1 MEEDDEDTS
10 SLSKAPS
17 TVTLTPQN
25 VHSLSDPKP
34 EQKEQ
39 QKIPQCHIITQ
50 QASGDSNESE
60 SESISTKASPRYSL
74 LSKSPHS
81 SSSQEDY
88 EPDTKYKGQY
98 LSASMRTCTTKSM
111 ESLRAS
117 PKGFLSSSERDV
129 RRVYLETTETKSLEC
144 IEREMKLKRHAVSGE
159 ASLETTGSED
169 TFTAERKRVLWSGKM
184 RIPQH
189 LSLPPPT
196 GYLSLSPGDRRLTI
210 LSPHSPHKMPDY
222 FTTGTLK
229 TRRKKAGV
237 LPKLLLPRSD
247 SDISEVF
254 SEQGLD
260 FDVENGASPGR
271 SPLDG
276 AASPS
281 AGLVLQN
288 LPQRRESFLYRSD
301 SDFEMS
307 PKSMSRNSSIASESH
322 GEDLIVT
329 PFAQILA
336 SLRSVR
342 NNFQCL
348 TNVPLNKSRRSSGAA
363 GSSSAQSKN
372 LNPGDEAYMKLAM
385 ETMEELDWCLDQ
397 LETIQTHR
405 SVSDMASLKFKR
417 MLNKELSHFSE
428 SSKSGNQI
436 SEYICSTFLDKQQ
449 ELDLPSL
456 RDEVPE
462 LLPKPTQRKERA
474 RGPHSTMSQIS
485 GVNRKPLCHTNSFT
499 GEKLPLHGIETPY
512 EEELGKSLI
521 MIDQW
526 GIDIFRIGEL
536 SNGKP
541 LTCVAYTTFNN
552 RDLLKTMNI
561 PPKTFI
567 TFMMTLEDHYVKEN
581 PFHNSLH
588 AADVAQSTHVLL
600 NTPALESVFTPLEV
614 TAALFAACIHD
625 VDHPGLTNQFL
636 INSSSELALM
646 YNDESVLENHHLAV
660 AFKLLSNDGC
670 DIFCNMT
677 KKQRQTLRKMVID
690 MVLSTDMSKHMTL
703 LADLKTMVETK
714 KVAGSGVLLLDNYT
728 DRIQVLE
735 NLVHCADLSNPTKPL
750 DLYRRWVDLLME
762 EFFQQGDKERES
774 KMDISPMCDRHSAT
788 IEKTQ
793 VGFIDY
799 IVHPLW
805 ETWADLVHPD
815 AQDILD
821 TLEENRDWYQN
832 AIPPSPPPEETPES
846 QRPGI
851 RFQVTLEEGEGE
863 SEEGPM

>member
-1 MEEDDEDTS
+1 MSAQNHRKKHRDDFAAFE
-10 SLSKAPS
+10 
-17 TVTLTPQN
+17 
-25 VHSLSDPKP
+25 H
-34 EQKEQ
+34 
-39 QKIPQCHIITQ
+39 
-50 QASGDSNESE
+50 
-60 SESISTKASPRYSL
+60 
-74 LSKSPHS
+74 
-81 SSSQEDY
+81 
-88 EPDTKYKGQY
+88 
-98 LSASMRTCTTKSM
+98 
-111 ESLRAS
+111 
-117 PKGFLSSSERDV
+117 
-129 RRVYLETTETKSLEC
+129 
-144 IEREMKLKRHAVSGE
+144 
-159 ASLETTGSED
+159 
-169 TFTAERKRVLWSGKM
+169 RVL
-184 RIPQH
+184 
-189 LSLPPPT
+189 
-196 GYLSLSPGDRRLTI
+196 RR
-210 LSPHSPHKMPDY
+210 
-222 FTTGTLK
+222 
-229 TRRKKAGV
+229 RRGWTV
-237 LPKLLLPRSD
+237 VIGP
-247 SDISEVF
+247 EV
-254 SEQGLD
+254 QRG

-307 PKSMSRNSSIASESH
+307 PKSMSRNSSIASERFRETENILERSH

-348 TNVPLNKSRRSSGAA
+348 TNLPPNKSRRSSGAA
-363 GSSSAQSKN
+363 SASTTQPKN
-372 LNPGDEAYMKLAM
+372 LNPNDEAYMKLAM

-449 ELDLPSL
+449 ELDIPSL

-462 LLPKPTQRKERA
+462 FPKPTQRKERV

-499 GEKLPLHGIETPY
+499 GEKLPLHGIETPF
-512 EEELGKSLI
+512 EEELGKCLI

-541 LTCVAYTTFNN
+541 LTCVAYTTFSN

-588 AADVAQSTHVLL
+588 AADVAQGTHVLL
-600 NTPALESVFTPLEV
+600 NTPALESVFTPLEI

-750 DLYRRWVDLLME
+750 ALYRRWVDLLIE
-762 EFFQQGDKERES
+762 EFFQQGDKEREA

-788 IEKTQ
+788 IEKSQ

-832 AIPPSPPPEETPES
+832 AIPPSPPPEEAPDS

-851 RFQVTLEEGEGE
+851 RFQVTVEEGEGE